1 MKLADFRKSW
11 SVSVRDSASKSLVI
25 VALIATNAVAV
36 IGWFQTD
43 RTVVLVPPVLEER
56 VEISSSHASVG
67 YKKAWALTV
76 AQLAGNVTPGN
87 ADLVLQTMGD
97 LLAPEAYRTISAD
110 LAAQIADI
118 KRDSLTVSFEPRQ
131 ILYEPAAN
139 KVFITGQF
147 ASQGVSGTPIKLTRT
162 YEMKVDIRM
171 GRPWITSFVPYQGMP
186 VTAESAKQRPSGA
199 SPQVTGRT
207 S

>member
-1 MKLADFRKSW
+1 MKLEDFRKAW
-11 SVSVRDSASKSLVI
+11 SRSVRDSAGKNFVI
-25 VALIATNAVAV
+25 VALIATNALSV
-36 IGWFQTD
+36 IGWFRTD
-43 RTVVLVPPVLEER
+43 RTIVLVPPVMDERLE
-56 VEISSSHASVG
+56 VSSKRASVG

-97 LLAPEAYRTISAD
+97 LLAPDAYRSISAD

-131 ILYEPAAN
+131 ILYESAAN
-139 KVFITGQF
+139 KVFITGLF

-186 VTAESAKQRPSGA
+186 VTADSGKQRAAGA
-199 SPQVTGRT
+199 SPSAPGRT